1 MTASKVFKQ
10 NRLTQWEKKLN
21 MSYLQKLWCSFSNLY
36 FSCHLYLFADC
47 SRCRL
52 LLCSLWHVPLRL
64 LFGDVSAGNN
74 NGASAH
80 QSYGSEITLSADSL
94 SPHGPLLFTTL
105 LHLLMM
111 KEIAKIAV
119 NPETSNTSESFSQH
133 TCQVEETCTVPLLT
147 GVCIHWRHGFKYSA
161 LWSRSASLFPP
172 VPSRD
177 FYMMIWYTT

>member
-1 MTASKVFKQ
+1 MLFLAAVHNVPLQSHLHTHTHTHTRTAS
-10 NRLTQWEKKLN
+10 L
-21 MSYLQKLWCSFSNLY
+21 
-36 FSCHLYLFADC
+36 
-47 SRCRL
+47 
-52 LLCSLWHVPLRL
+52 
-64 LFGDVSAGNN
+64 SAGNN

-80 QSYGSEITLSADSL
+80 QSYGSEITLSADSI

-133 TCQVEETCTVPLLT
+133 TCQVEEACTAPLLT
-147 GVCIHWRHGFKYSA
+147 EVCIHWRHRFKYSP
-161 LWSRSASLFPP
+161 LWSRSASLFPQ

-177 FYMMIWYTT
+177 FYMIIWYMT